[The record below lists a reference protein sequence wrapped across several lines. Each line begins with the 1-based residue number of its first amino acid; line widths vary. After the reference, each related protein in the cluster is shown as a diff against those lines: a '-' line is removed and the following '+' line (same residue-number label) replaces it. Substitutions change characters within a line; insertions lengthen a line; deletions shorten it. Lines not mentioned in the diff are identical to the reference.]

1 MKRFKL
7 LALIITA
14 ILIPMIAVLAYLSP
28 ISQASS
34 FVYQYNVTNGAPP
47 FVTNIDGKD
56 TEVYCSQSG
65 GSLWSSWRL
74 TFYSQDTHSMSPGLA
89 YALRQCC
96 SINSRQNL
104 VWMSEISDNIT
115 TPSWKPDYDDA
126 LIQYNKI
133 AGFNEYYSKLQEAG
147 KEVKFEDTNATL
159 QDSENGVFK
168 LGPFKVSFYKSAY
181 SGISKLYLKTDVGTE
196 IEVNRVNFGGY
207 TGSVSDIDSGE
218 EFYVLL
224 SQADAGQ
231 ASKVSLVAE
240 YKYEE
245 ASGTYTYYKPDK
257 SHQTMD
263 GRTVQR
269 LVTIDYTG
277 GPQKMMLIVQK

>member
-133 AGFNEYYSKLQEAG
+133 AGFYEYYS
-147 KEVKFEDTNATL
+147 
-159 QDSENGVFK
+159 
-168 LGPFKVSFYKSAY
+168 
-181 SGISKLYLKTDVGTE
+181 
-196 IEVNRVNFGGY
+196 
-207 TGSVSDIDSGE
+207 
-218 EFYVLL
+218 
-224 SQADAGQ
+224 
-231 ASKVSLVAE
+231 
-240 YKYEE
+240 
-245 ASGTYTYYKPDK
+245 
-257 SHQTMD
+257 
-263 GRTVQR
+263 
-269 LVTIDYTG
+269 
-277 GPQKMMLIVQK
+277 